1 MQAQMIQNLP
11 AGSTLICRDV
21 SWEEYED
28 LLAEIGDE
36 SNARISFN
44 NGTLEI
50 MSPSKKREL
59 YKGLI
64 SRLVDVLTEELD
76 LEYVSFGATT
86 WRRKKKAKGTE
97 ADECFYI
104 QNFARV
110 ADKDEINLE
119 IDPPPDLVI
128 EVDIYHDSASKFSIY
143 AALGVPEI
151 WQHDGSEIHFY
162 HSFENEYQE
171 TSHSRC
177 FPFLSAQTLTRFLTP
192 EEGKGMNAAKRAF
205 RNWVQQHKPAQN

>member
-1 MQAQMIQNLP
+1 MQSQMIQQLP

-21 SWEEYED
+21 SWDEYEN
-28 LLAEIGDE
+28 LLTEIGDD
-36 SNARISFN
+36 SNARISYD
-44 NGTLEI
+44 NGKLEI
-50 MSPSKKREL
+50 MSPSRKHEL

-64 SRLVDVLTEELD
+64 SRLVDVLTEELN
-76 LEYVSFGATT
+76 LEYVSFGAMT
-86 WRRKKKAKGTE
+86 WRRKKKSKGTE

-104 QNFARV
+104 QNFSQV

-128 EVDIYHDSASKFSIY
+128 EVDIYHDSSGKFSIY

-162 HSFENEYQE
+162 RLTENEYQE
-171 TSHSRC
+171 ISHSAC
-177 FPFLSAQTLTRFLTP
+177 FPFLSAQVLTQFLTP
-192 EEGKGMNAAKRAF
+192 QEGKGMNALKRAF
-205 RNWVQQHKPAQN
+205 RAWVQANK

>member
-1 MQAQMIQNLP
+1 MQFQILQYLP

-21 SWEEYED
+21 SWDDYET
-28 LLAEIGDE
+28 LLAEIGDD
-36 SNARISFN
+36 SNARISYD
-44 NGTLEI
+44 NGKLEI
-50 MSPSKKREL
+50 MSPSRKHEL

-76 LEYVSFGATT
+76 LEYVSFGAMT

-119 IDPPPDLVI
+119 TDPPPDLVI

-151 WQHDGSEIHFY
+151 WQHDGNEIRFY
-162 HSFENEYQE
+162 CLVENEYQE
-171 TSHSRC
+171 ISHSLC
-177 FPFLSAQTLTRFLTP
+177 FPFLSAPIMTQFLTP

-205 RNWVQQHKPAQN
+205 RAWVQQHKPTAS

>member
-1 MQAQMIQNLP
+1 MQSQMIQNLP

-21 SWEEYED
+21 SWDEYEN
-28 LLAEIGDE
+28 LLVEIGDD
-36 SNARISFN
+36 SNARISYD
-44 NGTLEI
+44 NGKLEI
-50 MSPSKKREL
+50 MSPSRKHEL

-76 LEYVSFGATT
+76 LEYVSFGAMT

-104 QNFARV
+104 QNFSQV

-119 IDPPPDLVI
+119 VDPPPDLVI
-128 EVDIYHDSASKFSIY
+128 EVDIYHDSTGKFSIY

-162 HSFENEYQE
+162 RLTENEYQE
-171 TSHSRC
+171 TSHSAC
-177 FPFLSAQTLTRFLTP
+177 FPFLSARLLTQFLTP
-192 EEGKGMNAAKRAF
+192 VEGKGMNALKRAF
-205 RNWVQQHKPAQN
+205 RAWVQANK

>member
-1 MQAQMIQNLP
+1 MQSQIIQNLP

-21 SWEEYED
+21 SWDEYEN
-28 LLAEIGDE
+28 LLAEVGDD
-36 SNARISFN
+36 SNARISYD
-44 NGTLEI
+44 NGKLEI
-50 MSPSKKREL
+50 MSPSRKHEL

-64 SRLVDVLTEELD
+64 SRLVDVLTEELN
-76 LEYVSFGATT
+76 LEYVSFGAMT
-86 WRRKKKAKGTE
+86 WRRKPKAKGTE

-104 QNFARV
+104 QNFSRV

-128 EVDIYHDSASKFSIY
+128 EVDIYHDSSSKFSIY

-162 HSFENEYQE
+162 RLSENEYQE
-171 TSHSRC
+171 ISQSVC
-177 FPFLSAQTLTRFLTP
+177 FPFLSAQVLTQFLTP
-192 EEGKGMNAAKRAF
+192 AEGKGMNAIKRAF
-205 RNWVQQHKPAQN
+205 RAWVQANK